1 MTFLKRVFR
10 IPLLP
15 TSVVENQYLKK
26 YLKHGNTKYTLVKY
40 DLEYI
45 HGEIVS
51 KGSLIGEMNLC
62 NNFIPHY
69 TSETYGK
76 LLLTRNLGVKQNG
89 LIYFG
94 HQDYQIVCGISSSLT
109 NKEIRNLT
117 LGWITNNN

>member
-15 TSVVENQYLKK
+15 TSFVENQYLKK
-26 YLKHGNTKYTLVKY
+26 YLNHGNTKYTLVKY
-40 DLEYI
+40 NLEYI
-45 HGEIVS
+45 HGENVS
-51 KGSLIGEMNLC
+51 KGSLIGDINLC

-69 TSETYGK
+69 TSETHGK
-76 LLLTRNLGVKQNG
+76 FVLTRNLGVKQYG

-109 NKEIRNLT
+109 NNEIGNLT

>member
-15 TSVVENQYLKK
+15 TNFFENQYIIK
-26 YLKHGNTKYTLVKY
+26 YLKHGNTNYTLVKY
-40 DLEYI
+40 DLDYI
-45 HGEIVS
+45 HGEIVN
-51 KGSLIGEMNLC
+51 KGSLIGDINLC

-94 HQDYQIVCGISSSLT
+94 HQDYQIVCGISNRLT
-109 NKEIRNLT
+109 YRELTNLT
-117 LGWITNNN
+117 LGWIILNN

>member
-15 TSVVENQYLKK
+15 TNFVDNQYLKK
-26 YLKHGNTKYTLVKY
+26 YLKHGNTKYTLLKY
-40 DLEYI
+40 DLDYI

-51 KGSLIGEMNLC
+51 KGSLIGDMNLC

-94 HQDYQIVCGISSSLT
+94 HQDYQIVCGISNLLS
-109 NKEIRNLT
+109 NQAIRNLT
-117 LGWITNNN
+117 LGWIIINN